1 MSIVKDFNFLKTIQ
15 NNLNKDDNEL
25 IYNTYGSN

>member
-15 NNLNKDDNEL
+15 NNFNKDDNEL